1 MSGVHFALWPLALLL
16 AGAPPDVQQAPQ
28 QNPPETQLSPAEEL
42 AAAIVALGEN
52 QNRMTVPVQIAGAGP
67 YRFIIDTGSERT
79 VIARELARN
88 LGLPAG
94 RMVNVVA
101 MSGTSRV
108 STVVIPSI
116 NVSTVPD
123 IGAIHAPAL
132 KAVDLGALGLLG
144 IDTLRDHRIDIDFEA
159 GQMSVT
165 PSVKRKK
172 TPPKQPDEIVVRAK
186 SLFGQLIVT
195 EASYEGRR
203 IRVILDTGSPVSVGN
218 GAMLRLVRRHARGI
232 EPTTLISAT
241 GGLVQAEFAYVENV
255 RVGGITFSNMPVAF
269 ADVAPFKRFE
279 LGDRPALFLGMS
291 TLKSFRRV
299 QIDFANREVRFLMPR
314 DVDTRPRTA
323 FTAL

>member
-16 AGAPPDVQQAPQ
+16 AGTPADVQQAPQ

-94 RMVNVVA
+94 RTVNVVA

-108 STVVIPSI
+108 GTVVIPSI

-218 GAMLRLVRRHARGI
+218 GAMLRLVRRHTRGI

-241 GGLVQAEFAYVENV
+241 GGLVQADFAYVENV

-279 LGDRPALFLGMS
+279 LDDRPALFLGMS

>member
-1 MSGVHFALWPLALLL
+1 MALLL
-16 AGAPPDVQQAPQ
+16 AGALPDVQQAPQ
-28 QNPPETQLSPAEEL
+28 QNPAEAQLSPAEEL
-42 AAAIVALGEN
+42 AAAIVAIGEH
-52 QNRMTVPVQIAGAGP
+52 QSRMTVPVQIAGAGP

-88 LGLPAG
+88 LGLPPG
-94 RMVNVVA
+94 RTVNVTA

-108 STVVIPSI
+108 GTVVIPSI
-116 NVSTVPD
+116 NVSTIPD

-144 IDTLRDHRIDIDFEA
+144 IDMLRDHRIDIDFEA
-159 GQMSVT
+159 GQMSVA

-172 TPPKQPDEIVVRAK
+172 KRPPKRPDEIVVRAK

-195 EASYEGRR
+195 EASYDGRR

-218 GAMLRLVRRHARGI
+218 GAMLRLVRRHTRGI

-241 GGLVQAEFAYVENV
+241 GGLVQAQFSYVDNV

-279 LGDRPALFLGMS
+279 LDDRPALFLGMS

-314 DVDTRPRTA
+314 DVDTLPRSA